1 MRILKFFVFICIA
14 YAVSA
19 FGDSTSIL
27 SPTLKSENITK
38 SASTSKSP
46 IRARSFELFKL
57 EGSRSAPTLLLVGGI
72 HGDEAGAYYTTD
84 LFLQHYTITKGS
96 VWVVPVANPHS
107 MFANVRGLYG
117 DMNRKFAQIS
127 PKDPDYTNIQ
137 QIKELLSH
145 EEIDISMHLHDGSG
159 YWRPTYENKLLNQYR
174 WGNCSVV
181 DQSYLEG
188 TKYGDIESFA
198 TQMVADI
205 NEHILDPLHT
215 YHVHN
220 THTKVKHDKEQLRAL
235 TFYSLSIGK
244 PALTNEASKEL
255 SVPLRVYYH
264 LLAIESLLDQLGIKY
279 KRDFELKPSRVA
291 EILHPPAQVRLEDR
305 ITLPLD
311 SIRTMIKYFPLPKGV
326 DPAHFRL
333 ESPSRVMGFVKNAKG
348 FMELK
353 YGSRTLSTFV
363 PDWRVYD
370 KSLDSV
376 HMIIDGQERVV
387 AMGSIVYPHRDVE
400 FVPISGYRV
409 NIIGYIQPG
418 ESSKQPNEVG
428 VRVSQKDFI
437 PRFSLDKSALV
448 YRAEIY
454 KGEELSGMIMISF
467 GQNKLVDS
475 EPQSPLESNQKQE
488 DSQAQDKHS
497 ESMQNKVDKTAKQ
510 VSDKTIKMAENL
522 QGKKARVKVRTAFV
536 RLKPSLDSAII
547 AKAPFGREMEIVE
560 QSGEWVKIHYK
571 FQSSVRNNELQDDE
585 SRIRNID
592 GYVARRLLEILE

>member
-1 MRILKFFVFICIA
+1 MRILKFFVFIWIA
-14 YAVSA
+14 CVVSA
-19 FGDSTSIL
+19 LGDSANVIPNTA
-27 SPTLKSENITK
+27 PKPKNITMPTANPSH
-38 SASTSKSP
+38 SA
-46 IRARSFELFKL
+46 RDFELFKL
-57 EGSRSAPTLLLVGGI
+57 EGSKSAPTLLLVGGI

-96 VWVVPVANPHS
+96 VWVVPAANPHS

-127 PKDPDYTNIQ
+127 FKDPDYTNIQ
-137 QIKELLSH
+137 KIKELLSH

-159 YWRPTYENKLLNQYR
+159 YWRPTYENKLFNQYR

-188 TKYGDIESFA
+188 VKYGEIESFA
-198 TQMVADI
+198 AQMVADI
-205 NEHILDPLHT
+205 NEHIRDPLHT
-215 YHVHN
+215 YHVYN
-220 THTKVKHDKEQLRAL
+220 THTKAKYDKEQLRAL

-264 LLAIESLLDQLGIKY
+264 LLAIESLLDQLGIQY
-279 KRDFELKPSRVA
+279 ERDFELEPSRVA
-291 EILHPPAQVRLEDR
+291 EILHPPAQVRFEDS

-311 SIRTMIKYFPLPKGV
+311 SIRPMIKYFPLPKGV
-326 DPAHFRL
+326 DPAHFKL

-348 FMELK
+348 LMELK

-363 PDWRVYD
+363 PEWRVYD

-376 HMIIDGQERVV
+376 HMMIDGQERAVP
-387 AMGSIVYPHRDVE
+387 MGSIVYPKEDVE
-400 FVPISGYRV
+400 FVPIHGYRV
-409 NIIGYIQPG
+409 NIIGYVQPG
-418 ESSKQPNEVG
+418 ENSNQPNEVG
-428 VRVSQKDFI
+428 VRVSQKDFM
-437 PRFSLDKSALV
+437 PRFSLDKPALV

-454 KGEELSGMIMISF
+454 KGEALSGMIMISF
-467 GQNKLVDS
+467 ERSKFIDS
-475 EPQSPLESNQKQE
+475 HKTKTPSGSDQQQE
-488 DSQAQDKHS
+488 DSQVQNKYS
-497 ESMQNKVDKTAKQ
+497 ESMFADKTAKQ
-510 VSDKTIKMAENL
+510 VSHKAIKTIENL
-522 QGKKARVKVRTAFV
+522 QGKKARVKVRAAFV
-536 RLKPSLDSAII
+536 RLEPSLDSRII

-571 FQSSVRNNELQDDE
+571 FQGSARNNEAKDDE
-585 SRIRNID
+585 KQMRNID